1 MYDIILL
8 PPTLSW
14 PWPTGAPA
22 VPSVSGSPHSVWA
35 PPPLDWPAWPSLSS
49 CHSVHSESS
58 QPRPGMLTMNSCNLC
73 EYRTKDL
80 PSLRHHI
87 KSVHE
92 GVRYFCSLC
101 EHMALSQGQPTHN
114 LKSDHEGIRYPCS
127 TCEYKSTDKGKLNS
141 HIQVKHNKGSQ
152 KFPCSQC
159 EYEASTPASLWT
171 HVRWHTQ
178 PYWCWSCER
187 TWWGPRSGRPCPRR
201 CSPAS
206 AWWPSELDEAAL
218 LIEKLFRS
226 QFPPIPFIVLLH

>member
-1 MYDIILL
+1 MILYCCHPLYLGLSQQTGQHGPHYLHIIRFIPNPLSLGLVCLL
-8 PPTLSW
+8 WIPVIS
-14 PWPTGAPA
+14 ANI
-22 VPSVSGSPHSVWA
+22 
-35 PPPLDWPAWPSLSS
+35 
-49 CHSVHSESS
+49 E
-58 QPRPGMLTMNSCNLC
+58 
-73 EYRTKDL
+73 
-80 PSLRHHI
+80 
-87 KSVHE
+87 SVHE

-101 EHMALSQGQPTHN
+101 EHMALSQGQPTHH

-141 HIQVKHNKGSQ
+141 HIQVKHNEGSQ

-206 AWWPSELDEAAL
+206 AWWPSELDEAAI